1 MKEEKS
7 LAVVAS
13 TVTAKER
20 TDDAGFENSISET
33 LEQKNEKLWLFL
45 LIGVIAVIVLLVVSA
60 VADLLVL
67 CFEVNRYFG
76 YGMSFVVLLLL
87 CIFVVRPCVKVIGAR
102 GFAVNVTADNFDA
115 AKGKNKKALKSVAN
129 ALVAYNENPKNIR
142 YRYITPENTDKLK
155 KAAAKGGEEVKT
167 ALKEVYASDV
177 GKCANALIWKN
188 AGKTFLTT
196 SISQNDKIDALSVLL
211 VNLSLVKQIVGIYG
225 YRPSYGKLFRIYFT
239 VLRSALLAYGMQN
252 VNWFNVFSKFF
263 SGVAKKIPFMDTIID
278 SAVQGTVS
286 AFLTVL
292 VGYKTKRYLCADYKK
307 QEKISVIGE
316 ESVESEDDEVR
327 IAATLAKEI
336 CRKNKAKAKA
346 CNE

>member
-1 MKEEKS
+1 MKEEKTTP
-7 LAVVAS
+7 VPF
-13 TVTAKER
+13 KEKA
-20 TDDAGFENSISET
+20 DDTGFENSISEA
-33 LEQKNEKLWLFL
+33 LKQKNEKLGLFL
-45 LIGVIAVIVLLVVSA
+45 LVGTIAIIMLLVLSA

-67 CFEVNRYFG
+67 CYEVNRYFG
-76 YGMSFVVLLLL
+76 YTMSAIILVLL
-87 CIFVVRPCVKVIGAR
+87 CVFVLRPCVKVLGSR
-102 GFAVNVTADNFDA
+102 FFTVNVTADGFDA
-115 AKGKNKKALKSVAN
+115 AKGRNKKVLKGVAA

-155 KAAAKGGEEVKT
+155 KAAAKGGEELKT

-177 GKCANALIWKN
+177 GKCADSLIWKN

-211 VNLSLVKQIVGIYG
+211 VNLALVKQIVGIYG
-225 YRPSYGKLFRIYFT
+225 YRPSYTKLFRIYFV

-307 QEKISVIGE
+307 QEKISVTGE
-316 ESVESEDDEVR
+316 EGIECEDDEVR

-336 CRKNKAKAKA
+336 CKNNKEKAKA